1 MNAALKNKTFDIRN
15 HIAQTPLD
23 FSLKDGIPEF
33 RNSGTEVE
41 PESLKEGDM
50 IYLSNPFRAK
60 NIFTN
65 KEEFIDNNLYGPAFV
80 LSVNP
85 PDASRISFR
94 RDVDILI
101 GSDRVSLMSTVWTF
115 HKVVEK

>member
-1 MNAALKNKTFDIRN
+1 MSAASKNKAFDIRN
-15 HIAQTPLD
+15 HIAQPPPD
-23 FSLKDGIPEF
+23 FSLKD
-33 RNSGTEVE
+33 TEVE

-65 KEEFIDNNLYGPAFV
+65 KEEFVDNNLYGPAFV

-85 PDASRISFR
+85 PDATMISFR
-94 RDVDILI
+94 KDVDILI

>member
-1 MNAALKNKTFDIRN
+1 MNAALKNQAFDIRN
-15 HIAQTPLD
+15 HIAQPPPD
-23 FSLKDGIPEF
+23 FSLKD
-33 RNSGTEVE
+33 TEVE

-65 KEEFIDNNLYGPAFV
+65 KEEFVDNNLYGPAFV
-80 LSVNP
+80 LSVKP
-85 PDASRISFR
+85 PDASKFSFR
-94 RDVDILI
+94 IDVDILI

-115 HKVVEK
+115 HKVAEK